1 MLRGRGWNFFH
12 NEKFGSALKVTMLGK
27 CVLTVLELNWNQ
39 RFRGKKVG
47 EIEHLSSYAHIFHT
61 NSSCHIAERT
71 RMSAKFPKIIYF

>member
-1 MLRGRGWNFFH
+1 
-12 NEKFGSALKVTMLGK
+12 MLGK

-47 EIEHLSSYAHIFHT
+47 EIEHLSSYSHIFHT

-71 RMSAKFPKIIYF
+71 RMSAKFPKMKTESAKPAKLLFFIVKCASL